1 MKSLEVKI
9 AYLEYQLS
17 SIVGEASQK
26 MSENSGETI
35 NKYQASRSLVNQT
48 LMQTETILGK
58 TKRRIWERNKLK
70 LGC

>member
-58 TKRRIWERNKLK
+58 TKRRIWERNKPK